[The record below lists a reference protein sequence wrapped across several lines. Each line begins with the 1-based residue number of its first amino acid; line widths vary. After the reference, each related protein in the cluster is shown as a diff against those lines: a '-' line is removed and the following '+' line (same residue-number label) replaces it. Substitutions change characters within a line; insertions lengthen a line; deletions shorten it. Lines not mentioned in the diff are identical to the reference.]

1 MAEDSSTSL
10 MLDAPRGLLAQ
21 PVLGAWVRSSSSP
34 SRSRLQRSCRRPWST
49 AGSDSG

>member
-10 MLDAPRGLLAQ
+10 MLDAPRRLLAQ
-21 PVLGAWVRSSSSP
+21 PVLGVVGAILVVTLSLAFAALLP
-34 SRSRLQRSCRRPWST
+34 PPWST